1 MASRRRVAAWVGGG
15 ILMALLLLMSAVL
28 ILTQTDW
35 GREQVRL
42 VITDRLDRATD
53 GRFEIRRIEGNLLSR
68 IRLVDVTIVDEQERP
83 FLRAD
88 TIFTRF
94 SVRGL
99 LRQRIVLTDLR
110 LVRPV
115 IVLDQPPG
123 EEWNYVRIF
132 RVDPDPEPV
141 DPRRRGWGD
150 WVALSDVE
158 IVDGRIVVRSEWGP
172 PEDLTGEERERAI
185 RRAVAGETRENVVR
199 VRGGHQNVMD
209 FRQLNTLLPRV
220 VVAHPDSAGIPIEV
234 ARFSGVVQPFTPPVA
249 EVRDL
254 SGKLRLEK
262 DSLHF
267 TDIRAVLPGSR
278 VTAAGVYALH
288 SGTMTLVMQGAPMA
302 FPDMRWLYPPLPEEG
317 GGNLRMHVER
327 RTLAT
332 RIVATE
338 MDVQVGTSTL
348 QGRLDITTGD
358 TLRIGPTDL
367 EFARMETRLVQR
379 LIPALEF
386 PRPGELTGRLALQ
399 GPPQALQLDGDVR
412 FVDAAGGPASRV
424 LAVGEIGVQPEMRF
438 RDLRL
443 QFRPLQASL
452 ARAMAPDLPVRGTIE
467 GFATLTGRMAGL
479 LQLDSDLT
487 LRDPA
492 TGLSRVRATG
502 GIDQTGDLRL
512 RNLLVRV
519 DPLRTALLREQ
530 IPQLPARSTL
540 IGSVRLDGYPDRGLQ
555 VDCDMILRDPATG
568 ASRIEARGG
577 IRYVDELRLDNLL
590 VRTEPLQLDLLR
602 EHVPHLPAGATV
614 SGEMRLDGFPARALH
629 LDGDLALDDPRSG
642 LSRLGATGRVVLQDE
657 MRFDDMRFRLH
668 SVQLDL
674 LREQLPNLP
683 PGGILT
689 GALAVDG
696 APARMLQVD
705 GTLRHHDA
713 ALGTSEVGLSGGV
726 ALQDPLRFSNLDVRL
741 QPLSMR
747 LVQAFAPDFPVG
759 GTVRGTATLNGS
771 PEAQIAVRGDLVH
784 VEGGQRSHVT
794 GHAVVAT
801 GPGGR
806 ATIDVTLQPLALATV
821 GRFAPAAG
829 LHGSVS
835 GQLRASGNLDDLR
848 LETDLSVA
856 GGGFIQAAG
865 SLDLASEQAGYDLS
879 MRMSAFNLAA
889 LTWRAP
895 ASTSLSGIAQAS
907 GRGLEPATMRASI
920 AADLRDSEVEGVGAD
935 LVRLRL
941 QMQQGLATV
950 DSTMVRLGTAD
961 AVVDGSFGLV
971 AGRHGTLAYR
981 VNVDSLHAFAQWLP
995 GAATPAST
1003 ETGALADTV
1012 ALADAAALADTVRLR
1027 DTVVLRDTLVRDT
1040 VAAPPAVQVADAV
1053 LGADSA
1059 LIAGAAPPELRAPA
1073 DSLAGR
1079 LHAAGTLSGNIEAF
1093 DAEGSLRVEDLVY
1106 GGQQVGRGEAEYAVR
1121 GVRSATQDVTIT
1133 AQAAEVVAGGL
1144 AFDGVSLDGQYR
1156 GDRYGTGQV
1165 NVVAFQDPDRDYRL
1179 DAEFSLS
1186 LERNEL
1192 RLADA
1197 LLRFDTVTWRTAQP
1211 GVVSWGGA
1219 GVEVDNIDLVSDA
1232 GGRIFADGRLPI
1244 DGAAD
1249 MQFNVENLE
1258 IAQLAALLQTEFDA
1272 TGRLDLHANVE
1283 GTRSNPVMSGTATLQ
1298 DVTVNGDDAPE
1309 LRAGFSYAGRELSA
1323 DAEMLHDGRV
1333 LATVE
1338 ARLPV
1343 DLALTGGV
1351 EQRLL
1356 GGEIVVDV
1364 RADSL
1369 PIEAIPYASEHVQ
1382 DARGRIAGTLSMR
1395 GTFDDPVLDGA
1406 VTVDL
1411 GSVRIV
1417 PLGVRFDSI
1426 AGSMS
1431 LAGTTLVIDSLVAY
1445 SDGPVAITGEID
1457 VAEPAEPVFDL
1468 VVNVENSR
1476 VVDREEVQMRIDAEL
1491 TITGPLAAVEVR
1503 GDAYARSG
1511 MLRIPTLDEL
1521 GSGNIVN
1528 LDDPATY
1535 QLSDTL
1541 FMAERDRL
1549 FPRRTFD
1556 NLQIDVGLTL
1566 DRDVWLRS
1574 TEANV
1579 EIYTPPDVG
1588 PLRVV
1593 MNGADSDINLLGT
1606 INTDRGTYEFMSRRF
1621 NLTRGAVT
1629 FTGEGELNP
1638 FIQLAAEHEVRL
1650 PGREAFQVRVVI
1662 GGTLQDFAL
1671 TLESTAQP
1679 PISQTD
1685 LLSYVAFGRDASSLL
1700 YQQGSG
1706 LTGQGDGAGGLVGN
1720 VAGMAAQQ
1728 LAAVALEAAVNE
1740 IESEAMRELRLD
1752 VFRITPADLP
1762 AEMFTGSYIDVLRG
1776 TEIEA
1781 GRYVS
1786 PRLFVAGQ
1794 VRAGLNRPGIRME
1807 YWTPQGFQWHAAWQP
1822 RFLPSEP
1829 TLTDQ
1834 DPRRAGV
1841 LGTFLFREWRF

>member
-1 MASRRRVAAWVGGG
+1 MASRRRIAAWVGGG
-15 ILMALLLLMSAVL
+15 ILLALLLLVSAVL

-35 GREQVRL
+35 GREQLRL
-42 VITDRLDRATD
+42 VITDRLDHATD
-53 GRFEIRRIEGNLLSR
+53 GRIEIGRIEGNLLRR

-88 TIFTRF
+88 TIVTRF
-94 SVRGL
+94 SAGGL

-132 RVDPDPEPV
+132 RIDPDADPV
-141 DPRRRGWGD
+141 EPRRPGWGD
-150 WVALSDVE
+150 WVALSDLE
-158 IVDGRIVVRSEWGP
+158 IVDGRIMVRSEWGP
-172 PEDLTGEERERAI
+172 PADLTGEERERAI

-199 VRGGHQNVMD
+199 VPRGYQNVMD

-220 VVAHPDSAGIPIEV
+220 IVAHPDSAGIPIEI

-249 EVRDL
+249 EVRAL
-254 SGKLRLEK
+254 SGKLRLEE

-267 TDIRAVLPGSR
+267 TDIRAVMAGSQL
-278 VTAAGVYALH
+278 TAAGVYALH
-288 SGTMTLVMQGAPMA
+288 SGAMTLVMHGAPMA

-317 GGNLRMHVER
+317 GGNLRVRVER

-338 MDVQVGTSTL
+338 MDVHVGTSTL

-367 EFARMETRLVQR
+367 QFARMETRLTER
-379 LIPALEF
+379 MIPALEF

-452 ARAMAPDLPVRGTIE
+452 ARAIAPELPVRGTIE
-467 GFATLTGRMAGL
+467 GFANLTGRMAGL
-479 LQLDSDLT
+479 VQLDSDLT

-492 TGLSRVRATG
+492 TGHSRIRATG

-519 DPLRTALLREQ
+519 DPLRTELLREQ
-530 IPQLPARSTL
+530 IPQLPAGATV
-540 IGSVRLDGYPDRGLQ
+540 IGSVRLDGYPKRGLQ
-555 VDCDMILRDPATG
+555 VDGDMVLRDTATG
-568 ASRIEARGG
+568 ASRIAARGG
-577 IRYVDELRLDNLL
+577 IRYADELRLDKLL
-590 VRTEPLQLDLLR
+590 VRAEPLQLDLLR
-602 EHVPHLPAGATV
+602 EHVP
-614 SGEMRLDGFPARALH
+614 D
-629 LDGDLALDDPRSG
+629 
-642 LSRLGATGRVVLQDE
+642 
-657 MRFDDMRFRLH
+657 
-668 SVQLDL
+668 
-674 LREQLPNLP
+674 LP
-683 PGGILT
+683 PGGIVT
-689 GALAVDG
+689 GALVVDG
-696 APARMLQVD
+696 APARMLQVA
-705 GTLRHHDA
+705 GTLRHQDA
-713 ALGTSEVGLSGGV
+713 VLGTSEVGLNGGI
-726 ALQDPLRFSNLDVRL
+726 ALQEPLRFSNLDVRL

-747 LVQAFAPDFPVG
+747 LVQAFVPDLPVG
-759 GTVRGTATLNGS
+759 GTLRGTATLNGS
-771 PEAQIAVRGDLVH
+771 PETQIAVRGDVVH

-794 GHAVVAT
+794 GHAAIAA

-806 ATIDVTLQPLALATV
+806 ATVDVTLQPLALATV

-848 LETDLSVA
+848 LETALSVA
-856 GGGFIQAAG
+856 GGGFIRAAG
-865 SLDLASEQAGYDLS
+865 VLDFASEQTGYDLG
-879 MRMSAFNLAA
+879 MQMSAFNLAA

-895 ASTSLSGIAQAS
+895 ASTSLHGSAQAS
-907 GRGLEPATMRASI
+907 GRGMEPATMRASI
-920 AADLRDSEVEGVGAD
+920 AADLIDSEVDGVGAD

-950 DSTMVRLGTAD
+950 DSTVVRLRTAE

-971 AGRHGTLAYR
+971 EGRHGTVAYR
-981 VNVDSLHAFAQWLP
+981 VSVDSLHAFAPWLP
-995 GAATPAST
+995 GAVTPAT
-1003 ETGALADTV
+1003 ADTVAPTDAVALADTV
-1012 ALADAAALADTVRLR
+1012 ARDTIAAPADTI
-1027 DTVVLRDTLVRDT
+1027 
-1040 VAAPPAVQVADAV
+1040 AAPPSVQVADAV

-1059 LIAGAAPPELRAPA
+1059 LIAGAASPEVRVPA

-1079 LHAAGTLSGNIEAF
+1079 LHAAGTLSGNSEAF
-1093 DAEGSLRVEDLVY
+1093 DAEGSVRVEQLVY
-1106 GGQQVGRGEAEYAVR
+1106 GGQQVGRGEAQYAVR
-1121 GVRSATQDVTIT
+1121 GVRSATPDVTVN
-1133 AQAAEVVAGGL
+1133 AQVAEVVAGGL
-1144 AFDGVSLDGQYR
+1144 AFDSVSMDGQYR

-1186 LERNEL
+1186 LDRNEL

-1197 LLRFDTVTWRTAQP
+1197 LLRFDTVTWRTALP
-1211 GVVSWGGA
+1211 GVVSWGA
-1219 GVEVDNIDLVSDA
+1219 TGVEVDNIDLVNDA
-1232 GGRIFADGRLPI
+1232 GGRIFADGRLPD

-1249 MQFNVENLE
+1249 MQLIVENLE
-1258 IAQLAALLQTEFDA
+1258 IAQLAALLQTDFEA
-1272 TGRLDLHANVE
+1272 TGRLDLQTTVE
-1283 GTRSNPVMSGTATLQ
+1283 GTQRNPVMSGTATLQ
-1298 DVTVNGDDAPE
+1298 DVTVNGDDAPDI
-1309 LRAGFSYAGRELSA
+1309 RAEFSYAGRELSA
-1323 DAEMLHDGRV
+1323 DAEMVHDGRV

-1338 ARLPV
+1338 ARLPI
-1343 DLALTGGV
+1343 DLALTGDV

-1369 PIEAIPYASEHVQ
+1369 PIAAIPYATEHIE
-1382 DARGRIAGTLSMR
+1382 DARGRIAGNISVR
-1395 GTFDDPVLDGA
+1395 GTFDDPVLDGM
-1406 VTVDL
+1406 VNVDL

-1431 LAGTTLVIDSLVAY
+1431 LAGTTLAIDSLVAY
-1445 SDGPVAITGEID
+1445 SGGPIAITGEID
-1457 VAEPAEPVFDL
+1457 VAAPAEPVFDL
-1468 VVNVENSR
+1468 VVNAENSR
-1476 VVDREEVQMRIDAEL
+1476 VVDREEVRMRLDAEI
-1491 TITGPLAAVEVR
+1491 TITGPLAAIEVR

-1521 GSGNIVN
+1521 GSGDIVN

-1535 QLSDTL
+1535 ELSDTL
-1541 FMAERDRL
+1541 FIAERDRL
-1549 FPRRTFD
+1549 FPRARTFD

-1593 MNGADSDINLLGT
+1593 MNGADSEINLLGT

-1650 PGREAFQVRVVI
+1650 PGREAFQIRVVI

-1781 GRYVS
+1781 GRYIS

-1822 RFLPSEP
+1822 RFLPREP
-1829 TLTDQ
+1829 TLTEQ

-1841 LGTFLFREWRF
+1841 FGTFLFREWRF

>member
-1 MASRRRVAAWVGGG
+1 
-15 ILMALLLLMSAVL
+15 MALLLLVSAVL

-35 GREQVRL
+35 GRERLRL

-53 GRFEIRRIEGNLLSR
+53 GRVEIGRIEGNLLRR

-83 FLRAD
+83 FLQAD
-88 TIFTRF
+88 TLVTRF
-94 SVRGL
+94 SVWGL

-132 RVDPDPEPV
+132 RIDPDPDPV
-141 DPRRRGWGD
+141 EPRRPGWGD

-158 IVDGRIVVRSEWGP
+158 IVDGRIMVRSEWGP
-172 PEDLTGEERERAI
+172 PEELTGEERERAV

-199 VRGGHQNVMD
+199 VRGGYQNVMD

-220 VVAHPDSAGIPIEV
+220 LVAHPDSAGIPIEI
-234 ARFSGVVQPFTPPVA
+234 ARFSGIVQPFTPPVA

-278 VTAAGVYALH
+278 LSAAGVYALH
-288 SGTMTLVMQGAPMA
+288 SGTMTLAMHGAPMA

-317 GGNLRMHVER
+317 GGTLRIRVER

-348 QGRLDITTGD
+348 EGRLDITTGD

-367 EFARMETRLVQR
+367 QFARMETRLVQR
-379 LIPALEF
+379 MVPALEF

-424 LAVGEIGVQPEMRF
+424 LAVGELAVQPEIRF

-452 ARAMAPDLPVRGTIE
+452 ARAIAPELPVRGTIE
-467 GFATLTGRMAGL
+467 GFANLSGRMAGL
-479 LQLDSDLT
+479 VQLDSDLT

-519 DPLRTALLREQ
+519 DPLRTELLREQ
-530 IPQLPARSTL
+530 IPQLPAGATM
-540 IGSVRLDGYPDRGLQ
+540 IGSVRLDGYPERGLQ
-555 VDCDMILRDPATG
+555 VDGDMVLRDPATG
-568 ASRIEARGG
+568 ASRIAARGG
-577 IRYVDELRLDNLL
+577 IRYLDELRLDNLL
-590 VRTEPLQLDLLR
+590 VRAEPLQLDLLR
-602 EHVPHLPAGATV
+602 QHVPELPVGAAV
-614 SGEMRLDGFPARALH
+614 SGEMRLDGYPSRALH

-668 SVQLDL
+668 AVQLDL
-674 LREQLPNLP
+674 LREHVPDLP
-683 PGGILT
+683 PGGMVT
-689 GALAVDG
+689 GTLAVDG

-705 GTLRHHDA
+705 GTLRHQDA
-713 ALGTSEVGLSGGV
+713 VLGTSEVALNGGI
-726 ALQDPLRFSNLDVRL
+726 ALQEPLRFSNLDVRM

-747 LVQAFAPDFPVG
+747 LVQAFAPTLPVG
-759 GTVRGTATLNGS
+759 GIVRGTATLNGS
-771 PEAQIAVRGDLVH
+771 PETQIAVRGDLVH
-784 VEGGQRSHVT
+784 VEGGHRSHVT
-794 GHAVVAT
+794 GQAIVAT

-806 ATIDVTLQPLALATV
+806 ATVDVTLQPLALATV

-835 GQLRASGNLDDLR
+835 GQLRASGNLDNLR

-856 GGGFIQAAG
+856 GGGFIRAAG
-865 SLDLASEQAGYDLS
+865 ALDLASEQTGYDLS
-879 MRMSAFNLAA
+879 MQMSAFNLAA

-895 ASTSLSGIAQAS
+895 ASTSLSGSAQAS

-920 AADLRDSEVEGVGAD
+920 AADLSDSEVEGVGAD

-950 DSTMVRLGTAD
+950 DSTVVRLGTAE

-971 AGRHGTLAYR
+971 AGRRGTLAYR
-981 VNVDSLHAFAQWLP
+981 VDIDSLHAFALWLP
-995 GAATPAST
+995 GADTAASADAVAVT
-1003 ETGALADTV
+1003 DAVALADT
-1012 ALADAAALADTVRLR
+1012 AAGDTIAAP
-1027 DTVVLRDTLVRDT
+1027 RDT

-1059 LIAGAAPPELRAPA
+1059 LIAGAAPPEVRVPA

-1093 DAEGSLRVEDLVY
+1093 DAEGSLRVEELVY
-1106 GGQQVGRGEAEYAVR
+1106 GGQQVGRGNAEYAVR
-1121 GVRSATQDVTIT
+1121 GVRSTMPDVTVN
-1133 AQAAEVVAGGL
+1133 AQAAEIVAGGL
-1144 AFDGVSLDGQYR
+1144 AFDSVSVAGQYR
-1156 GDRYGTGQV
+1156 GDRYGAGQV

-1179 DAEFSLS
+1179 DAAFSLS

-1211 GVVSWGGA
+1211 GVVSWGA
-1219 GVEVDNIDLVSDA
+1219 TGVEVDNIDLVSDA

-1249 MQFNVENLE
+1249 LQLSVENLE
-1258 IAQLAALLQTEFDA
+1258 IAQLAALLQTDFDA
-1272 TGRLDLHANVE
+1272 TGRLDLQTTVE
-1283 GTRSNPVMSGTATLQ
+1283 GTQRSPIMSGTATLQ
-1298 DVTVNGDDAPE
+1298 DVTVNGDNAPE
-1309 LRAGFSYAGRELSA
+1309 VRAEFSYAGRELSA
-1323 DAEMLHDGRV
+1323 DAEMLHDGRI

-1338 ARLPV
+1338 ARLPI
-1343 DLALTGGV
+1343 DLALTGDV

-1369 PIEAIPYASEHVQ
+1369 PIEAIPYASEHVE
-1382 DARGRIAGTLSMR
+1382 DARGRIAGNLSVR
-1395 GTFDDPVLDGA
+1395 GTFDAPVLGGV

-1411 GSVRIV
+1411 GSIRIV

-1431 LAGTTLVIDSLVAY
+1431 LAGTTLTIDSLVAY
-1445 SDGPVAITGEID
+1445 SDGPIAVTGEIE

-1468 VVNVENSR
+1468 VVNAVNSR
-1476 VVDREEVQMRIDAEL
+1476 MVDREEVRMRLDAEL
-1491 TITGPLAAVEVR
+1491 TITGPLAAMEVR
-1503 GDAYARSG
+1503 GNAYARSG

-1535 QLSDTL
+1535 ELSDTL

-1549 FPRRTFD
+1549 FPRSRTFD

-1588 PLRVV
+1588 PLRLV

-1629 FTGEGELNP
+1629 FTGGGELNP
-1638 FIQLAAEHEVRL
+1638 FLQLAAEHEVRL
-1650 PGREAFQVRVVI
+1650 PGREAFQIRVVI

-1728 LAAVALEAAVNE
+1728 LAAVALQAAVNE

-1781 GRYVS
+1781 GRYIS

-1822 RFLPSEP
+1822 RFLPREP

-1841 LGTFLFREWRF
+1841 FGTFLFREWRF

>member
-1 MASRRRVAAWVGGG
+1 MASRRRIVAWVGAGVL
-15 ILMALLLLMSAVL
+15 IVLLLVVSAVL
-28 ILTQTDW
+28 ILTWTDW

-42 VITDRLDRATD
+42 VISDRLDRATD
-53 GRFEIRRIEGNLLSR
+53 GRIEIGRIEGNLLRR

-83 FLRAD
+83 FLEAD
-88 TIFTRF
+88 TISTRF

-99 LRQRIVLTDLR
+99 LRQRIILTDLR
-110 LVRPV
+110 LVRP
-115 IVLDQPPG
+115 IIILDQPPD

-132 RVDPDPEPV
+132 RIDPDPDPV
-141 DPRRRGWGD
+141 EPRRLGWGD

-158 IVDGRIVVRSEWGP
+158 IVHGRIMVRSEWGP
-172 PEDLTGEERERAI
+172 PEDLTGQERERAI

-199 VRGGHQNVMD
+199 VSGGFQNVMD

-220 VVAHPDSAGIPIEV
+220 IVAHPDSAGIPIEI
-234 ARFSGVVQPFTPPVA
+234 ARFSGIVQPFTPPVA

-254 SGKLRLEK
+254 TGKLRLEK

-278 VTAAGVYALH
+278 ISAAGVYALH
-288 SGTMTLVMQGAPMA
+288 SGEMTLDMGGAPMA
-302 FPDMRWLYPPLPEEG
+302 FADMRWLYPPLPEEG
-317 GGNLRMHVER
+317 GGPMRVRVER
-327 RTLAT
+327 HTLAT
-332 RIVATE
+332 RVVATE
-338 MDVQVGTSTL
+338 MDVQVGVASIE
-348 QGRLDITTGD
+348 GRLDFTTGD

-367 EFARMETRLVQR
+367 QFARVNTRLVQR

-386 PRPGELTGRLALQ
+386 PRPGELTGRLALR
-399 GPPQALQLDGDVR
+399 GPPQALQLDGDVS

-424 LAVGEIGVQPEMRF
+424 AAVGELGIQPEIRF

-443 QFRPLQASL
+443 RFQPLQASL
-452 ARAMAPDLPVRGTIE
+452 ARAIAPDLPVRGPIE
-467 GFATLTGRMAGL
+467 GFANLTGRMAGL
-479 LQLDSDLT
+479 VQLDSDLT
-487 LRDPA
+487 LRDPG
-492 TGLSRVRATG
+492 TGPSRVRATG

-519 DPLRTALLREQ
+519 DPLRTELLREQ
-530 IPQLPARSTL
+530 LPQLPAGATM

-555 VDCDMILRDPATG
+555 VDGDMVLRDPATG
-568 ASRIEARGG
+568 ASRIAARGG
-577 IRYVDELRLDNLL
+577 VRYVDELRLDDLL

-602 EHVPHLPAGATV
+602 DRLPELPAGATV
-614 SGEMRLDGFPARALH
+614 SGEVRLDGYPARALH
-629 LDGDLALDDPRSG
+629 LDGDLALNDPRSG
-642 LSRLGATGRVVLQDE
+642 QSRLGATGRLVLQDE

-674 LREQLPNLP
+674 LRQHVPDLP
-683 PGGILT
+683 PGGIVT

-705 GTLRHHDA
+705 GTLRHQDA
-713 ALGTSEVGLSGGV
+713 RLGTSEVGVSGGI
-726 ALQDPLRFSNLDVRL
+726 ALQAPVRFSSLDLRL

-747 LVQAFAPDFPVG
+747 LVQAFAPDLPIG
-759 GTVRGTATLNGS
+759 GTLRGTATLNGS
-771 PEAQIAVRGDLVH
+771 PATQIAVRGDLVH

-794 GHAVVAT
+794 GQAVVAT
-801 GPGGR
+801 GPGGQ
-806 ATIDVTLQPLALATV
+806 ATVDVTLRPLSLATV

-829 LHGSVS
+829 LHGSAS
-835 GQLRASGNLDDLR
+835 GRLRASGDLGELR
-848 LETDLSVA
+848 LETDLRVA
-856 GGGFIQAAG
+856 GGGEIRAAG
-865 SLDLASEQAGYDLS
+865 VLDLASEQTGYDLN
-879 MRMSAFNLAA
+879 MQMSAFNLAA

-895 ASTSLSGIAQAS
+895 GATTLSGSARGV

-920 AADLRDSEVEGVGAD
+920 AADLADSEVEGVGAD
-935 LVRLRL
+935 FVRLRL
-941 QMQQGLATV
+941 EMEQGLATV
-950 DSTMVRLGTAD
+950 DSTVVRLGTAE
-961 AVVDGSFGLV
+961 AVVDGSFGV
-971 AGRHGTLAYR
+971 AAGRHGTLAYSIS
-981 VNVDSLHAFAQWLP
+981 VDSLHAFAPWVP
-995 GAATPAST
+995 GADSP
-1003 ETGALADTV
+1003 ALADMAV
-1012 ALADAAALADTVRLR
+1012 AAPDTA
-1027 DTVVLRDTLVRDT
+1027 
-1040 VAAPPAVQVADAV
+1040 AAPPAVQVADAV

-1059 LIAGAAPPELRAPA
+1059 LIAGAAPPEVRVPA

-1079 LHAAGTLSGNIEAF
+1079 LRAAGTLSGNIEAF
-1093 DAEGSLRVEDLVY
+1093 DVDGMLRVEDLVY

-1121 GVRSATQDVTIT
+1121 GVRSATPDV
-1133 AQAAEVVAGGL
+1133 AVNAHAAAVVAGGL
-1144 AFDGVSLDGQYR
+1144 AFDSVSVDGQYR
-1156 GDRYGTGQV
+1156 GDRHGAGRV

-1211 GVVSWGGA
+1211 GVVRWGGA
-1219 GVEVDNIDLVSDA
+1219 GVEVDNIDLASNA
-1232 GGRIFADGRLPI
+1232 GGRIFADGRLPV
-1244 DGAAD
+1244 DGPAD
-1249 MQFNVENLE
+1249 MQLSVENME
-1258 IAQLAALLQTEFDA
+1258 IAQLAALLQADFEA
-1272 TGRLDLHANVE
+1272 TGRLDLEATVE
-1283 GTRSNPVMSGTATLQ
+1283 GSQRNPVMSGTATLR
-1298 DVTVNGDDAPE
+1298 DVTVNGGDAPE
-1309 LRAGFSYAGRELSA
+1309 VHAEFSYANRELTA

-1333 LATVE
+1333 LATAE
-1338 ARLPV
+1338 ARLPL
-1343 DLALTGGV
+1343 DLALTGDV

-1356 GGEIVVDV
+1356 DGEIVVDV

-1369 PIEAIPYASEHVQ
+1369 PIEAIPYATEHVE
-1382 DARGRIAGTLSMR
+1382 DARGRIAGNLSVR
-1395 GTFDDPVLDGA
+1395 GTFEDPVLDGE

-1411 GSVRIV
+1411 GSVRVV

-1426 AGSMS
+1426 AGSMT
-1431 LAGTTLVIDSLVAY
+1431 LAGTALTIDSLVAH
-1445 SDGPVAITGEID
+1445 SDGPIVISGEID
-1457 VAEPAEPVFDL
+1457 VAEPTEPVFDL
-1468 VVNVENSR
+1468 VVTAENSR
-1476 VVDREEVQMRIDAEL
+1476 VVDREEVRMRLDAEL
-1491 TITGPLAAVEVR
+1491 TITGPLAAIAVR

-1511 MLRIPTLDEL
+1511 MMRIPALNEL
-1521 GSGNIVN
+1521 GSGQIVN

-1535 QLSDTL
+1535 ELSDTL
-1541 FMAERDRL
+1541 FIAERDRL
-1549 FPRRTFD
+1549 FPRTRTFD
-1556 NLQIDVGLTL
+1556 NLQIDIGLTL

-1606 INTDRGTYEFMSRRF
+1606 INTDRGVYEFMSRRF

-1629 FTGEGELNP
+1629 FTGERELNP

-1650 PGREAFQVRVVI
+1650 PGREAFQIRVVI

-1671 TLESTAQP
+1671 SLESTAQP

-1728 LAAVALEAAVNE
+1728 LAAVALEAAASE
-1740 IESEAMRELRLD
+1740 IETEAMRELRLD

-1781 GRYVS
+1781 GRYIS

-1807 YWTPQGFQWHAAWQP
+1807 YWTPQGFQWQAAWQP
-1822 RFLPSEP
+1822 RFLPTEP

-1841 LGTFLFREWRF
+1841 FGTFLFREWRF